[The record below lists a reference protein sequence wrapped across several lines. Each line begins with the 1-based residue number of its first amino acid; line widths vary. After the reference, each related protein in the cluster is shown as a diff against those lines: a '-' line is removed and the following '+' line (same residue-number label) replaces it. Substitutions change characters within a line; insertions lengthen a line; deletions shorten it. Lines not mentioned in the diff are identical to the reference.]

1 MKRQDDGSRSERAA
15 RMILGAAVITAAV
28 LTGAIFVYMLVL
40 SFPLFAH
47 GQVFRVLIQDW
58 APLQGRYGI
67 RPMIGASL
75 ALSSG
80 ALVLAIPAS
89 LGCAAFVT
97 IFGRPKPAFFVRRFV
112 QTMTSIPTVVYGF
125 VGVFLVVPT
134 VRDLFQA
141 GSGRCLLSALLVLAL
156 MITPT
161 MVLFFID
168 AMESVPKEY
177 VLAAS
182 ALGAGPGEK
191 FLWVVLPCARAGLIT
206 GVLLA
211 FGRAFGDTLIS
222 LMLAGNAAVFPSSLF
237 HSARTLTAHIA
248 LVIAADFQSLEFAS
262 IFVCGVVLYAVNAA
276 VALAAWSLRSR
287 LLENRP

>member
-1 MKRQDDGSRSERAA
+1 MKRRVDGLRSEKAV
-15 RMILGAAVITAAV
+15 RMALATAVVTAAA
-28 LTGAIFVYMLVL
+28 LTGAIFLYMLVL
-40 SFPLFAH
+40 AFPLFAH
-47 GQVFRVLIQDW
+47 GHVFRVLIQDW

-75 ALSSG
+75 ALSFG
-80 ALVLAIPAS
+80 ALALAIPVS
-89 LGCAAFVT
+89 LGCAAFVS
-97 IFGRPKPAFFVRRFV
+97 IWGRPKPALFVRRFV
-112 QTMTSIPTVVYGF
+112 QTMTGIPTVVYGF
-125 VGVFLVVPT
+125 VGAFLVVPV
-134 VRDLFQA
+134 VRDVFQA
-141 GSGRCLLSALLVLAL
+141 GSGRCLFSAILVLSL
-156 MITPT
+156 MISPT

-168 AMESVPKEY
+168 AMESVPKAY

-182 ALGAGPGEK
+182 ALGAGPAEK
-191 FLWVVLPCARAGLIT
+191 FLWVILPCARAGLIT

-237 HSARTLTAHIA
+237 HSVRTLTAHIA

-262 IFVCGVVLYAVNAA
+262 IFACGVFLYAVNAA
-276 VALAAWSLRSR
+276 IALVAWNLRSR

>member
-1 MKRQDDGSRSERAA
+1 MKQRDDGSRTV
-15 RMILGAAVITAAV
+15 RMVLAMAVVTAAV

-40 SFPLFAH
+40 AFPLFTH
-47 GQVFRVLIQDW
+47 GHVLPVLTQDW
-58 APLQGRYGI
+58 APLEGRYGI

-75 ALSSG
+75 GLAFG
-80 ALVLAIPAS
+80 ALALAVPVS
-89 LGCAAFVT
+89 LGCAAFIT
-97 IFGRPKPAFFVRRFV
+97 LLGRPNQGLFVRRFV
-112 QTMTSIPTVVYGF
+112 QTMTGIPTVVYGF
-125 VGVFLVVPT
+125 VGVFLVVPA
-134 VRDLFQA
+134 VRDAFHA
-141 GSGRCLLSALLVLAL
+141 GSGRCLLSAILVLAL

-161 MVLFFID
+161 MVLFFVD

-182 ALGAGPGEK
+182 ALGAGPAEK

-222 LMLAGNAAVFPSSLF
+222 LMLAGNAAVFPSGLF
-237 HSARTLTAHIA
+237 HSVRTLTAHIA

-262 IFVCGVVLYAVNAA
+262 IFACGLVLYAVNAA
-276 VALAAWSLRSR
+276 VALVAWNLRSR
-287 LLENRP
+287 VLENRP